1 MLAGVH
7 WSESSRGHQD
17 IAQMAGSL
25 AVPHSS
31 SASLSELWT
40 MGWAQQQGIS
50 NLCKPDGKKDES
62 FPQFGCARVFLFPRV
77 DGVQA
82 ISGPQGLYL
91 GPATHPPLRYP

>member
-7 WSESSRGHQD
+7 WPESSHGHQD

-50 NLCKPDGKKDES
+50 NLCKPDGKKDKSPSPSLDVLECS
-62 FPQFGCARVFLFPRV
+62 CF
-77 DGVQA
+77 
-82 ISGPQGLYL
+82 QGLMVFRPSL
-91 GPATHPPLRYP
+91 APKGSILALPLTHH